1 MSRVEGLNDIFKNID
16 KAKDNALKNLY
27 SGMDYGCRDAVNYIK
42 KEYADNCEQTGHGF
56 TSRTHNLQ
64 NSINSQP
71 FVVAGNVI
79 GVIFAD
85 MSYAPYVELKYEG
98 QNAYLWPGA
107 NDKKDDIVKAIIK
120 FVKVT

>member
-1 MSRVEGLNDIFKNID
+1 MGRTVGLNTVLKNID
-16 KAKDNALKNLY
+16 NVEDNVLKNLY

-42 KEYADNCEQTGHGF
+42 KEYADSREHTGHGF

-71 FVVAGNVI
+71 FVVERSVI

-85 MSYAPYVELKYEG
+85 MSYAPYVEFKYEG
-98 QNAYLWPGA
+98 QYAYLWPGA
-107 NDKKDDIVKAIIK
+107 NDKKGDIVKAIIK
-120 FVKVT
+120 FVKVV